1 MPPHSLRDRTIRR
14 FHNRVSSLGAAAG
27 HETVPDGMKPLAT
40 TKLVAIDIGGTH
52 ARFALAE
59 VEDGR
64 VVSLAPE
71 STFKT
76 AEHASLQ
83 LALEAF
89 AAEQNAPLPRNAAI
103 AIAGPI
109 QGDVL
114 KLTNNP
120 WVIRPALI
128 PEKLNV
134 DRYTL
139 VNDFGAVAH
148 AVARC
153 DPAHLKHIC
162 GPERDLP
169 DTGAITVVGPG
180 TGLGVAYVIKTEGDY
195 RVGET
200 EGGHVDF
207 AALDSIEDNI
217 LKYLRNRFRRVS
229 AERVVSGPGLNNIYA
244 ALAVLEERTVAPID
258 DKTLWATA
266 LEGSDSLAAAALDR
280 FCLSLGA
287 FAGDIALA
295 QGATGVVIGG
305 GVGLRL
311 IDHLPQSGFAHR
323 FVAKGRFERMMSDI
337 PVKLITHPQP
347 GLYGAAAAFAQEHKA

>member
-1 MPPHSLRDRTIRR
+1 M
-14 FHNRVSSLGAAAG
+14 A
-27 HETVPDGMKPLAT
+27 
-40 TKLVAIDIGGTH
+40 TKLVTIDIGGTH

-64 VVSLAPE
+64 VVSLSPE

-89 AAEQNAPLPRNAAI
+89 ADEQQEPLPRNAAI
-103 AIAGPI
+103 AFAGPVH
-109 QGDVL
+109 GEVL

-120 WVIRPALI
+120 WIIRPALI
-128 PEKLNV
+128 PEKLNM
-134 DRYTL
+134 DRYTV

-153 DPAHLKHIC
+153 DPQHLRHLC
-162 GPERDLP
+162 GPQHNLP
-169 DTGAITVVGPG
+169 SKGVISVVGPG
-180 TGLGVAYVIKTEGDY
+180 TGLGVAYVLCQDGTY
-195 RVGET
+195 HVGET
-200 EGGHVDF
+200 EGGHIDY
-207 AALDSIEDNI
+207 AALDPIEDAI
-217 LKYLRNRFRRVS
+217 VKTLRSRYRRVS
-229 AERVVSGPGLNNIYA
+229 AERVVSGPGLTNIYG
-244 ALAVLEERTVAPID
+244 ALSTLEGRSVAPSD
-258 DKTLWATA
+258 DKTLWTAA

-287 FAGDIALA
+287 VAGDIALA
-295 QGATGVVIGG
+295 QGATGVVIAGG
-305 GVGLRL
+305 LGLRL
-311 IDHLPQSGFAHR
+311 ADHLPRSGFAQR

-347 GLYGAAAAFAQEHKA
+347 GLYGAAAAFAQEHHA